1 MLKPF
6 LLLSA
11 AVLFAIAPIPT
22 PTLAPGGSPQ
32 DNSPIKTTAA
42 AREKAKKLY
51 GVDCAMCHGDNGN
64 GKTDM
69 AKDMTLTLADWTDP
83 KSLAT
88 VPDKQLFDA
97 IRKGKGE
104 KMPPEDESRAKD
116 EEVWAL
122 VAYIR
127 GFSKGQTS
135 PAPAPADAAPAAP
148 APAGATPAPPPSA
161 NPGR

>member
-1 MLKPF
+1 MRIQTPATEEAAMLKPI

-11 AVLFAIAPIPT
+11 VVLFAAAPIPT
-22 PTLAPGGSPQ
+22 PTLAAGRPPQ
-32 DNSPIKTTAA
+32 DAASKASPA

-64 GKTDM
+64 GKTDLATSM
-69 AKDMTLTLADWTDP
+69 NLTLLDWTNP
-83 KSLAT
+83 KSLAS
-88 VPDKQLFDA
+88 VSDKDMFDA

-104 KMPPEDESRAKD
+104 KMPPEDADRAKD

-127 GFSKGQTS
+127 AFSKGQPS
-135 PAPAPADAAPAAP
+135 APADAPAAPAAP
-148 APAGATPAPPPSA
+148 AP
-161 NPGR
+161 PGK